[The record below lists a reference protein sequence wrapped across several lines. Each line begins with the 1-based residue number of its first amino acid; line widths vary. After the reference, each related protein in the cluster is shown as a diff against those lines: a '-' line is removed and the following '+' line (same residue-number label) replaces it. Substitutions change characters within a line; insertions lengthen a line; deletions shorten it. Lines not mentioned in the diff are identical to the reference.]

1 MILAGDIGGTK
12 TRLAFFASDGERL
25 RPLEEETF
33 PSREHGGFAEIVDTF
48 VSKHQRAVT
57 YAGFGIAG
65 PVKHGRCEATNLPWV
80 VDARQLA
87 VQLRLA
93 SVALIND
100 LEANAYGVASLQ
112 LNDIVVLNHGAPDA
126 EGNAA
131 IIAAGAGLGE
141 GGWHWD
147 GKGAQPC

>member
-12 TRLAFFASDGERL
+12 TRLAFFASEGEHL
-25 RPLEEETF
+25 RPHGEETF
-33 PSREHGGFAEIVDTF
+33 LSREHDGLAEIVDGF
-48 VSKHQRAVT
+48 VSKHQGAVA

-112 LNDIVVLNHGAPDA
+112 FNDIMVLNHG
-126 EGNAA
+126 
-131 IIAAGAGLGE
+131 
-141 GGWHWD
+141 
-147 GKGAQPC
+147 